1 MTRLILPLVLGLSS
15 CKSEKEKVTEKQ
27 EPGHHEADTSKES
40 RQDRIDKLTSIFRAK
55 SPPTELRLD
64 RDDVNL
70 LLMTLRNDPPVDQK
84 NWETALIIGEGSDG
98 IDIDQILM
106 NHVRE
111 IASSQTLRSQI
122 LKIIEARRQRS
133 SK

>member
-1 MTRLILPLVLGLSS
+1 
-15 CKSEKEKVTEKQ
+15 VTEKQ
-27 EPGHHEADTSKES
+27 EPGHHETDTSKES
-40 RQDRIDKLTSIFRAK
+40 RQDRLDKLTSIFRAK

-70 LLMTLRNDPPVDQK
+70 LLMTLRKDAPVDQE
-84 NWETALIIGEGSDG
+84 NWETALIIGVGSDG

>member
-1 MTRLILPLVLGLSS
+1 MTRLILPLILGLSS
-15 CKSEKEKVTEKQ
+15 CKSDKEKVTEKQ
-27 EPGHHEADTSKES
+27 EPGHHETDTSKES
-40 RQDRIDKLTSIFRAK
+40 RQDRLDKLTSIFRAK

-70 LLMTLRNDPPVDQK
+70 LLMTLRKDAPVDQE
-84 NWETALIIGEGSDG
+84 NWETALIIGVGSDG